1 MTEFEWIAVAVVT
14 VISASRLTRL
24 ATFDEFPPARWLRD
38 KYADATDGSSWQ
50 LLAYCPWCASFWVTA
65 FVVTWAGCAGVLGAG
80 VFDGRTAWDTT
91 GEIATPIWWLVNSTL
106 AGSYLA
112 AMLMVRDGEEADD

>member
-24 ATFDEFPPARWLRD
+24 ATFDEFPPVRWLRN

-65 FVVTWAGCAGVLGAG
+65 FVVGWAACAGVLPVGSG
-80 VFDGRTAWDTT
+80 TAWGTT
-91 GEIATPIWWLVNSTL
+91 GEWATPIWWLFNATM
-106 AGSYLA
+106 AASYLA
-112 AMLMVRDGEEADD
+112 AMLMVRDGDDEDTD